1 LKYLPDLGVSVE
13 PIKINQSRTVNKIVS
28 DEPNTK
34 PTQQEDAERS
44 LCELA
49 GLLTDEEAEMM
60 RTAIRERRQRN
71 AETAGWVVD
80 LLDS

>member
-1 LKYLPDLGVSVE
+1 
-13 PIKINQSRTVNKIVS
+13 VS

-34 PTQQEDAERS
+34 PTQQGDAERS

-49 GLLTDEEAEMM
+49 GILTDEEAEAM
-60 RTAIRERRQRN
+60 RIAIRDRRQRDAKALN
-71 AETAGWVVD
+71 RVVN